1 MAEAFEVRAVARHIQ
16 ISTQKVRLVV
26 DMVRGK
32 GADEA
37 MNALRFLPNK
47 AAEPVYKL
55 IQSAIANAEQN
66 YGLEID
72 ELFVS
77 RIFADEG
84 PRRKLSP
91 YGGRFGGVQSESH
104 CGASSGKY
112 YPCAES
118 GRQVFYKGTFR
129 TG

>member
-16 ISTQKVRLVV
+16 ISPQKVRLVV

-37 MNALRFLPNK
+37 LNSLRFLPNK

-55 IQSAIANAEQN
+55 IQSAVANAEQN

-72 ELFVS
+72 ELFIR
-77 RIFADEG
+77 RIFADDG

-91 YGGRFGGVQSESH
+91 YGGRFGARGRFKPIILRSSH
-104 CGASSGKY
+104 ITVVL
-112 YPCAES
+112 AE
-118 GRQVFYKGTFR
+118 RDVTDYEV
-129 TG
+129 